1 MTPYSYMDHCV
12 LGGIYLCQVNDNVSC
27 GACCGLYN
35 VADPSEQYLTKM
47 LSYRTRIF
55 DELPRNWQ
63 DIEDFGRRMTAETAG
78 DRPFPEFHHCP
89 YIGLVGPYRSR
100 VGCLLHPM
108 SDGNNG
114 ADFRGLSYYGGMA
127 CRLYFCPTFH
137 KVPSQL
143 KALIRNAAKDWYR
156 YGLII
161 TESDLLCNIFDELAS
176 ITEMDSQELRC
187 SPDDTPLESIRHLM
201 DLKLTWPF
209 QPSPAK
215 DRVNYFFEDGLYP
228 KAAVKY
234 GGPDM
239 PFSRFDAIFQGLV
252 SVFHTSEHLKQAEAI
267 IDELI
272 HDMAG
277 LFGSTRLRWRPPH
290 L

>member
-1 MTPYSYMDHCV
+1 MKGSAVTISTSMDHHAP
-12 LGGIYLCQVNDNVSC
+12 GGIYLCQVNENVSC

-35 VADPSEQYLTKM
+35 VADPSEQNLMEM
-47 LSYRTRIF
+47 LRYRTRIF

-63 DIEDFGRRMTAETAG
+63 DIEDFGRRMADDTAG

-89 YIGLVGPYRSR
+89 YIGLVGQSRSR

-108 SDGNNG
+108 ADGNNG
-114 ADFRGLSYYGGMA
+114 IDFRGLSYYGGMA

-137 KVPSQL
+137 KVPAQL
-143 KALIRNAAKDWYR
+143 KDLIRRAAKDWYR

-161 TESDLLCNIFDELAS
+161 TESDLLCNVFDELAS
-176 ITEMDSQELRC
+176 ITEMDSRELRC
-187 SPDDTPLESIRHLM
+187 SPDDPPLESIRHLM

-209 QPSPAK
+209 QPSPAT
-215 DRVNYFFEDGLYP
+215 DRVNYFFEDGLYTKP
-228 KAAVKY
+228 AVKY
-234 GGPDM
+234 GESDIT
-239 PFSRFDAIFQGLV
+239 FSRYDAIFQGLV
-252 SVFHTSEHLKQAEAI
+252 SVFHTAEHLRKSEAI

-277 LFGSTRLRWRPPH
+277 IFASARLR
-290 L
+290 

>member
-1 MTPYSYMDHCV
+1 MAISTSMDHHAP
-12 LGGIYLCQVNDNVSC
+12 GGIYLCQVNENVSC

-35 VADPSEQYLTKM
+35 VADPSEQNLTEM
-47 LSYRTRIF
+47 LRYRTRIF

-63 DIEDFGRRMTAETAG
+63 DIEDFGRRMADETAG

-89 YIGLVGPYRSR
+89 YIGLVGQSRSR

-108 SDGNNG
+108 ADGNNG
-114 ADFRGLSYYGGMA
+114 IDFRGLSYYGGMA

-137 KVPSQL
+137 KVPVQL
-143 KALIRNAAKDWYR
+143 KDLIRRTAKDWYR

-161 TESDLLCNIFDELAS
+161 TESDLLCNVFDELAS
-176 ITEMDSQELRC
+176 ITEMDSRELRC
-187 SPDDTPLESIRHLM
+187 SPDDPPLESIRHLM

-209 QPSPAK
+209 QPLPDT
-215 DRVNYFFEDGLYP
+215 DRVNYFFEDGLYTKP
-228 KAAVKY
+228 AVKY
-234 GGPDM
+234 GESDIT
-239 PFSRFDAIFQGLV
+239 FSRYAAIFQGLV
-252 SVFHTSEHLKQAEAI
+252 SVFHTSEHLRRAEAI

-277 LFGSTRLRWRPPH
+277 LFGSARSR
-290 L
+290 